1 MALTMLF
8 SILLSAGLLG
18 LHSGI
23 EVPVSDSLDAV
34 VVTADRGVVVS
45 RADTLSVRNSFTV
58 SDVLLQSP
66 GLHVGDNG
74 GSAGLKT
81 VSLRGMG
88 SAHTAVY
95 IDGVRVGNVQSGQSD
110 LGMLELENYSSAVVD
125 YAQNS
130 ISFKTARPDFGTSPV
145 AGTVRFSAGSFGTYL
160 PSARM
165 DFRLSDR
172 LSLSVNASGTFS
184 KGDFRYGDGQIRAN
198 NDLKQIR
205 TGADLFGIMPGGDY
219 HVKAYYNGA
228 ERGTPGPTSYPS
240 EDRQKDMN
248 TFVQGVL
255 KKSFSQLYTFHV
267 SAKGSYDDIFYSSS
281 WGDSRY
287 AQTEFQLNTAH
298 DLQIKEWWKLTFAA
312 DVIYDDLK
320 SDMYEASRITAI
332 SAIASSF
339 RTERFMANVA
349 LEYEGASDRGGISR
363 NAFSPSADL
372 RFTAFEGFD
381 ILAFGRRAY
390 RIPTFNELYYVGY
403 GNPELRP
410 ENAWLTDVGVDF
422 RRCLSPGLT
431 VKAKADAFLNLLTDK
446 ITSAP
451 TEHDPVIWAPYNI
464 GKVRSTGLDAIFGI
478 TYVSVGLET
487 SFDARYSYQSA
498 LDMTPGSYTYGQQ
511 IPYIARHTVV
521 LNGMLSWKGWT
532 VAPVWQM
539 RAGRTDG
546 TGELPDWNTLDLNIS
561 KAFNLPRTGPV
572 ALKLSIK
579 NIFDCRYETVS
590 GYPMPGRNMMG
601 GIEYK
606 F

>member
-1 MALTMLF
+1 MLF

-18 LHSGI
+18 LHPGI
-23 EVPVSDSLDAV
+23 EVPVSDSLEAV

-45 RADTLSVRNSFTV
+45 RTDTLSIMNSFTV

-74 GSAGLKT
+74 GPAGLKT
-81 VSLRGMG
+81 VSLRGLG

-95 IDGVRVGNVQSGQSD
+95 VDGVRVGNVQSGQND
-110 LGMLELENYSSAVVD
+110 LGMLGLENYSSAVVD

-130 ISFKTARPDFGTSPV
+130 ISFKTARPHFGTSPV

-172 LSLSVNASGTFS
+172 LSLSANASGIFS
-184 KGDFRYGDGQIRAN
+184 KGDFRYGDGQTRTN
-198 NDLKQIR
+198 NDIAQVRAGL
-205 TGADLFGIMPGGDY
+205 DLFGLMPGGDY

-228 ERGTPGPTSYPS
+228 DRGTPGSTYYPS

-255 KKSFSQLYTFHV
+255 KKSFSSLYTLHL

-287 AQTEFQLNTAH
+287 GQTEFQLNTTH
-298 DLQIKEWWKLTFAA
+298 DFQVKDWWKLTFAA
-312 DVIYDDLK
+312 DAMYDDLR
-320 SDMYEASRITAI
+320 SNMYEAARITAI

-339 RTERFMANVA
+339 RTDRLMANVA
-349 LEYEGASDRGGISR
+349 LEYEGAFDLGGLSR
-363 NAFSPSADL
+363 NALSPSADL
-372 RFTAFEGFD
+372 RFAAFEGFD
-381 ILAFGRRAY
+381 IVAFGRRAY

-410 ENAWLTDVGVDF
+410 EDAWLMDAGVDF
-422 RRCLSPGLT
+422 RRLVIPGLT
-431 VKAKADAFLNLLTDK
+431 IKAKADAFLNLLTDK

-451 TEHDPVIWAPYNI
+451 TEEDPAIWAPYNI
-464 GKVRSTGLDAIFGI
+464 GKVRSAGLDAVFGI
-478 TYVSVGLET
+478 SYESSDLKL

-498 LDMTPGSYTYGQQ
+498 LDKTPGSYTYDMQ
-511 IPYIARHTVV
+511 IPYVARHTVV
-521 LNGMLSWKGWT
+521 LNAMSEWRGWAI
-532 VAPVWQM
+532 APVWQL

-546 TGELPDWNTLDLNIS
+546 TGELPDWNTLDLNLN
-561 KAFNLPRTGPV
+561 KAFTLPRCGSV
-572 ALKLSIK
+572 KLKVSMK

-590 GYPMPGRNMMG
+590 GYPMPGRSIMG
-601 GIEYK
+601 GIEYM